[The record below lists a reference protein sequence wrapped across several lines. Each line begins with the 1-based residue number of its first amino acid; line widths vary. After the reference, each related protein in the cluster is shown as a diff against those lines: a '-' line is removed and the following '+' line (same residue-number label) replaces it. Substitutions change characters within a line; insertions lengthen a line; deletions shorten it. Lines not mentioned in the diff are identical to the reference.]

1 MDHIVQL
8 GEVAIMQ
15 AVAAGEFPDTFDR
28 VQFRAIGRQIVQNE
42 VSGVLRALVLVKK
55 GVMILGI
62 VGDDHNAPAAANTGP
77 PEDSQE
83 GKEGEGIELARFPG
97 EKESSVP

>member
-1 MDHIVQL
+1 
-8 GEVAIMQ
+8 MQ
-15 AVAAGEFPDTFDR
+15 AAAAGELPDTFDR
-28 VQFRAIGRQIVQNE
+28 VQFRAIGRQIIQSK
-42 VSGVLRALVLVKK
+42 VSGVLRAPGVVKK
-55 GVMILGI
+55 GVMLLGI
-62 VGDDHNAPAAANTGP
+62 VGDVHNAPAAANTGP